1 MKIYTSVVMQWDEK
15 KKELVEVSSES
26 YVYKGDLG
34 LCCKSPKYHLK

>member
-26 YVYKGDLG
+26 YEYKGDLA
-34 LCCKSPKYHLK
+34 LCGKSPKKH